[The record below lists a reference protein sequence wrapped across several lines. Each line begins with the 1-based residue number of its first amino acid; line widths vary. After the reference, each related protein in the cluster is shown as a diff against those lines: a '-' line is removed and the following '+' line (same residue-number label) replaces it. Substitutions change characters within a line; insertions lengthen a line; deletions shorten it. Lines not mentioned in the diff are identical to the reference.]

1 MPTINTG
8 NALGAKVL
16 FAAQPGSSGLPYAD
30 DSGAISISANGGAT
44 IGTQSSKLVFQTDPS
59 GSKYFSTTSSP
70 VSADGFTIAAV
81 WTLVSNPGQ
90 DSTICSISL
99 DDTNHWFLGVQQTFG
114 IWARSRSGG
123 TAGDI
128 VFGSVGSFGT
138 YYTSAAIFESGTARR
153 LYHEGS
159 MSSDN
164 TTSVSP
170 TGAGRKVG
178 IGVIMRTTPSQMGA
192 YYIRNLVIF
201 SGALTEAE
209 LDSWMADPDQ
219 IYASASAAPKRSL
232 LLGVG

>member
-1 MPTINTG
+1 MPTIDTG

-44 IGTQSSKLVFQTDPS
+44 IGTQSGKLVFQTDPS

-81 WTLVSNPGQ
+81 WAMVSNPGQ
-90 DSTICSISL
+90 DTAIASVSL
-99 DDTNHWFLGVQQTFG
+99 GDTDHWFLGVQQTFG
-114 IWARSRSGG
+114 IWARSRSGA
-123 TAGDI
+123 TAGDV
-128 VFGSVGSFGT
+128 VFGSVGAFGT
-138 YYTSAAIFESGTARR
+138 FYTSAAVFASTTARR

-164 TTSVSP
+164 TTSVTPS
-170 TGAGRKVG
+170 GAGRKIG
-178 IGVIMRTTPSQMGA
+178 IGALMRTTPTTLGPF
-192 YYIRNLVIF
+192 YIRNLVIF